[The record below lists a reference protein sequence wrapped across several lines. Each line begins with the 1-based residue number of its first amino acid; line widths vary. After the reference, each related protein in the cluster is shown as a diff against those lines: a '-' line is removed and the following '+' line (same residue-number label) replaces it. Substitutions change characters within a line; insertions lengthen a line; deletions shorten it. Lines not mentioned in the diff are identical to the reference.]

1 MSERDPGQPIVSQWE
16 ATFDFYVILEGRV
29 QVFVDDLAIDVLGL
43 GEFLFGELA
52 AIDWGSGFG
61 YPRTGS
67 VVALE
72 RTTML
77 SFTAGTMNELTDQ
90 PAIGRQIPPACGGAT
105 RAGPAPA

>member
-1 MSERDPGQPIVSQWE
+1 MSERGPGQPIVSQWE

-29 QVFVDDLAIDVLGL
+29 QVFVDDVAIDVLGP
-43 GEFLFGELA
+43 GEFFGELA

-72 RTTML
+72 RTTMV
-77 SFTAGTMNELTDQ
+77 SFTAGAMNELLRDQ
-90 PAIGRQIPPACGGAT
+90 PAIGRQIRRLAAERLRRT
-105 RAGPAPA
+105 SS